1 MSDTNATT
9 KEILNFHLGNSKL
22 KREKEEGLKISKF
35 LQRAYNSGY
44 FSRRNKKFE
53 KNRKFSRGKQPMQ
66 EFLDLLNVDG
76 KEAFINLDMKAP
88 AIAPKFMQ
96 VIIGGFMKREEKV
109 NASAVDPV
117 STERKVYDK
126 EEAEFRMKYG
136 KEVEAMEEQVGVR
149 LMPKGQYTPEN
160 YEELE
165 LYFGLEYQLPEEIL
179 FEKGCDFVFQENG
192 WPVIKRKLLEDIA
205 ETGIGATKVSTGVNG
220 KVNIR
225 RVVPENSFYGFSQYD
240 DFRDV
245 SFIGEVLSMK
255 IVDIRNDYPNFPEDK
270 LFLLAKN
277 AKQYTQSVKWDDRF
291 RYAIDRP
298 YDDWT
303 VDVLDYEIK
312 TIDSMVY
319 QAKTNK
325 YGNLVAVDKKDKAY
339 QVNGDNKEAISKD
352 MYVIYRGV
360 YVLNTDIMLE
370 WGPAKNMI
378 KPSTIKEMSDAYF
391 SYSVYMH
398 ENLDLENMAI
408 PERMETSIR
417 QMTLAHLKIQQLIA
431 KLRPSGLIIDIDSLS
446 DINIGQAK
454 ALTPLELQA
463 VYDQTGN
470 IYYKRRTEDG
480 EQMNGV
486 PIQEAPNSGSVS
498 QIQQLILV
506 YNHYLERLRDEIGV
520 NEYREGSGVNPK
532 LGLGVQQSQIQASN
546 NATDFIYDAYLNIY
560 QQTAFKISLLL
571 YDSVLYGGKQYSEYL
586 GTEAIKGKR
595 FDVMIEVLPDD
606 KEKQFV
612 EQMIQTALSAG
623 MIDFEDAFR
632 VRSIKNVKLAE
643 MYLSKA
649 KKNKEKAEMEKARAN
664 SEMNAQSQQQSLQM
678 KAQMDAQLAQ
688 LETQSKVAV
697 VSTELEMKKDIQQQA
712 FIHSALLK
720 SFELGRPLTPELQML
735 VSEFFNAKQQEAMQK
750 QAMQEQQMMQEQMQQ
765 EGQGQ
770 EQPTEEEAVVEE
782 PIDNEAE

>member
-1 MSDTNATT
+1 MSDNKETT

-22 KREKEEGLKISKF
+22 KRDTDEGLKISKF
-35 LQRAYNSGY
+35 LQKAYNSGY

-76 KEAFINLDMKAP
+76 KEAFVNLDMKAP

-96 VIIGGFMKREEKV
+96 VIIGGFMKRDEKV
-109 NASAVDPV
+109 RATAIDPV
-117 STERKVYDK
+117 SVERKKYDRD
-126 EEAEFRMKYG
+126 EAEFRMNFG
-136 KEVEAMEEQVGVR
+136 DEVRGIEQQAGIK
-149 LMPKGQYTPEN
+149 LMAEGDFTPED
-160 YEELE
+160 YDELE

-179 FEKGCDFVFQENG
+179 FEKGCDYVFYENG
-192 WPVIKRKLLEDIA
+192 WPVIKRKLLEDIS
-205 ETGIGATKVSTGVNG
+205 ETGLGATKVTTGVNG
-220 KVNIR
+220 KINIR
-225 RVVPENSFYGFSQYD
+225 RVVPENSFYGFSNYD

-255 IVDIRNDYPNFPEDK
+255 LVDIRNQYPNMPEEK
-270 LFLLAKN
+270 IWQLAKQ

-291 RYAIDRP
+291 RYSIDRP

-312 TIDSMVY
+312 TIDSMMY

-325 YGNLVAVDKKDKAY
+325 YGNLTAVDKKDKAP
-339 QVNGDNKEAISKD
+339 QRLGDNKELITKD

-360 YVLNTDIMLE
+360 YVLNTDTMLE
-370 WGPAKNMI
+370 WGVAKNMI
-378 KPSTIKEMSDAYF
+378 KPSTTKEMADAYF

-454 ALTPLELQA
+454 ALSPLELQA

-480 EQMNGV
+480 DSQNGI

-498 QIQQLILV
+498 QIQQLIMV

-532 LGLGVQQSQIQASN
+532 LGLGVQQAQIQASN
-546 NATDFIYDAYLNIY
+546 NATDFIYDAYLSLY

-571 YDSVLYGGKQYSEYL
+571 YDSVLYGGKQYADYL
-586 GTEAIKGKR
+586 SPDKVKGKQ
-595 FDVMIEVLPDD
+595 FDVKIEVMPDE
-606 KEKQFV
+606 KERQFL
-612 EQMIQTALSAG
+612 EGMIQTALSAG
-623 MIDFEDAFR
+623 MMEFEDAFR
-632 VRSIKNVKLAE
+632 VRSIKNTKLAE
-643 MYLSKA
+643 MYLTKA
-649 KKNKEKAEMEKARAN
+649 KKNKEKAEMEKAQRN
-664 SEMNAQSQQQSLQM
+664 SEMNAQAQQQSIQA
-678 KAQMDAQLAQ
+678 KAQADAQLQQVEA
-688 LETQSKVAV
+688 QSKIAI
-697 VSTELEMKKDIQQQA
+697 VSTEMKMKQDLSKQEFIQQ
-712 FIHSALLK
+712 ALLK
-720 SFELGRPLTPELQML
+720 SFELGRPLTPELQSL
-735 VSEFFNAKQQEAMQK
+735 VEQFFTEKQQEEMAMQQ
-750 QAMQEQQMMQEQMQQ
+750 QAMQEQQAA
-765 EGQGQ
+765 
-770 EQPTEEEAVVEE
+770 EEAQA
-782 PIDNEAE
+782 NEAQ

>member
-1 MSDTNATT
+1 MSENKETS

-22 KREKEEGLKISKF
+22 KRDTEEGLKISKF
-35 LQRAYNSGY
+35 LQKAYNSGY

-76 KEAFINLDMKAP
+76 KEAFVNLDMKAP

-96 VIIGGFMKREEKV
+96 VIIGGFMKRDEKV
-109 NASAVDPV
+109 RATAVDPV
-117 STERKVYDK
+117 STQKKVDDK

-136 KEVEAMEEQVGVR
+136 AQVQAMEEEVGVR
-149 LMPKGQYTPEN
+149 LMPKGQYTPESF
-160 YEELE
+160 EELE
-165 LYFGLEYQLPEEIL
+165 LHFGLEYQLPEEIL
-179 FEKGCDFVFQENG
+179 FEKGCDYVFHENG
-192 WPVIKRKLLEDIA
+192 WNVIKRKLLEDIS
-205 ETGIGATKVSTGVNG
+205 ETGLGATKVTTGPNG
-220 KVNIR
+220 KINIR
-225 RVVPENSFYGFSQYD
+225 RVVPENSFYGFSNYD

-255 IVDIRNDYPNFPEDK
+255 LVDIRNNYPNMPEEK
-270 LFLLAKN
+270 IWQLAKQ
-277 AKQYTQSVKWDDRF
+277 AKQYTQTVKWDDRF
-291 RYAIDRP
+291 RYSIDRP

-312 TIDSMVY
+312 TIDSMMY

-325 YGNLVAVDKKDKAY
+325 YGNIIVEKKDKTP
-339 QVNGDNKEAISKD
+339 QRLGDNKELITKD

-360 YVLNTDIMLE
+360 YVLNTDTMLE
-370 WGPAKNMI
+370 WGIAKNMI
-378 KPSTIKEMSDAYF
+378 KPSTAKEIADAYF

-454 ALTPLELQA
+454 ALSPLELQA

-480 EQMNGV
+480 DSQNGL

-498 QIQQLILV
+498 QIQQLIMV

-520 NEYREGSGVNPK
+520 NEYREGAAVNPK

-546 NATDFIYDAYLNIY
+546 NATDFIYDAYLSLY

-571 YDSVLYGGKQYSEYL
+571 YDSVLYGGRQYAEYL
-586 GTEAIKGKR
+586 GQDSIKGKQ
-595 FDVMIEVLPDD
+595 FDVKIEVLPDE
-606 KEKQFV
+606 KERQFV
-612 EQMIQTALSAG
+612 EQMIQTALSAS
-623 MIDFEDAFR
+623 MIEFEDAFR
-632 VRSIKNVKLAE
+632 IRSIKNTKLAE
-643 MYLSKA
+643 MYLTKA
-649 KKNKEKAEMEKARAN
+649 KRNKEKAEMEKAQRN

-678 KAQMDAQLAQ
+678 KAQMDAQLKQ
-688 LETQSKVAV
+688 LETESKVTIV
-697 VSTELEMKKDIQQQA
+697 NTELSLKKQIEEQT
-712 FIHSALLK
+712 FIHQALLK
-720 SFELGRPLTPELQML
+720 SFELGRPLTPELQSL
-735 VSEFFNAKQQEAMQK
+735 VGEFFAGKQQEAMQ
-750 QAMQEQQMMQEQMQQ
+750 QQMMMQQ
-765 EGQGQ
+765 QAMQGQ
-770 EQPTEEEAVVEE
+770 EQEEGGEMEQGEQEE
-782 PIDNEAE
+782 GQEVEAE